1 MPFLPLYVYLILAAL
16 SVAGITAVLFT
27 VLSANRSATL
37 GRLEQVHDMAPVEEE
52 DSEYRKPFSERIL
65 KPLYLGFTN
74 RLSRLTPAAITRRYN
89 ELLIQAGLV
98 GKYTPSRMI
107 GLQLLLGV
115 FVFGFLFIILPKSLE
130 QRGLLMLT
138 ATLVAFFVPYL
149 SLARQATTRLDQIN
163 RTLPDFLDIL
173 YVSVEAGL
181 GFDMALRKT
190 AEKTKGPL
198 STEILQALTEMSK
211 GRDRKDALRGITERT
226 KSSDLTTFINSVIQA
241 EQLGS
246 NIANT
251 LRVQSLSMRQKRKQR
266 AEEQAAKLATKM
278 LFPIIFLIFPALLLI
293 LLGPSL
299 IRLMTTMSGVF

>member
-149 SLARQATTRLDQIN
+149 SLARQATTRLGQIN